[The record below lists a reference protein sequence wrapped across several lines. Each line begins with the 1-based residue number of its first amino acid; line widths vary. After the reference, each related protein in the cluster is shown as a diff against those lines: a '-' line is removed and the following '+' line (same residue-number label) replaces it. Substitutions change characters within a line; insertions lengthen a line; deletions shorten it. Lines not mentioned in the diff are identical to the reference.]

1 MKKLLTVSIGGL
13 LGTLA
18 IFCFLKSKK
27 EQVSSIA
34 TSDLGFPGAAPNQV
48 ESTVKDTMHET
59 GAVDEEV
66 KRQLAIVRLQA
77 FLLAVRRNQTL
88 AH

>member
-1 MKKLLTVSIGGL
+1 MIKLLTVSIGGL

-18 IFCFLKSKK
+18 ILLFLNSKR

-34 TSDLGFPGAAPNQV
+34 TPDLAGVTQA
-48 ESTVKDTMHET
+48 ESTVKGMKHGT
-59 GAVDEEV
+59 GKLDEEA
-66 KRQLAIVRLQA
+66 KRQLAITRLKA
-77 FLLAVRRNQTL
+77 FLLAVRRNKPL